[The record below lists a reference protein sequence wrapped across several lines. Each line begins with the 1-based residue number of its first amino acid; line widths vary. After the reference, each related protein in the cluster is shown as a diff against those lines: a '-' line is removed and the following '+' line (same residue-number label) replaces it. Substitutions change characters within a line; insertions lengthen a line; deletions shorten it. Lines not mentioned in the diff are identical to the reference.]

1 MADFSD
7 VAELISGVTFKKADS
22 KSEKLP
28 GTIGVL
34 RAGNIQDS
42 EVIMDDVVYVPE
54 RFVKSSQQ
62 LKEGDVLIASS
73 SGSLDVVGKAAAV
86 QSNVNVAFGAF
97 CKVARPKR
105 EVVFPAYFKHFF
117 RSTGYKRE
125 VRERAEGANI
135 NNLNR
140 GDFLSL
146 QIPLPPLEEQKRIA
160 GILDEADRVR
170 KKTQALIDKY
180 DELAQSLFLDMFGD
194 PFRKNPNH
202 QFLNL
207 GSVVE
212 RIQIGPFGSQL
223 HEQDYTMGGIPL
235 INPKN
240 IISSQIVVDLNK
252 SITRMKYDTLP
263 NYHLSEGDVILGRR
277 GQMGRAAYVGA
288 SENGFFCGTGS
299 LFLRPKNRVNGKYLA
314 HVLGSTFSEDYFDRN
329 ALGVTMKNLN
339 KTIVSECCVVWPDD
353 GVQSFFLER
362 VDEIEGA
369 IRAAKREESRVSN
382 LFNALLQKAFKGELT

>member
-1 MADFSD
+1 MREVELHEVCDVIAGQSPPSSTYNQDGIGVPFFQGKADFGEKFPTVRYWCSEPKKFTSPGDLLFSLRAPVGPTNFNQVEASIGRGLAAIRCREGMD
-7 VAELISGVTFKKADS
+7 VDFLRFYFLHNEDKIEALGNGSTFKAITNKTLKAL
-22 KSEKLP
+22 K
-28 GTIGVL
+28 
-34 RAGNIQDS
+34 
-42 EVIMDDVVYVPE
+42 VP
-54 RFVKSSQQ
+54 
-62 LKEGDVLIASS
+62 LL
-73 SGSLDVVGKAAAV
+73 
-86 QSNVNVAFGAF
+86 
-97 CKVARPKR
+97 
-105 EVVFPAYFKHFF
+105 
-117 RSTGYKRE
+117 
-125 VRERAEGANI
+125 
-135 NNLNR
+135 
-140 GDFLSL
+140 
-146 QIPLPPLEEQKRIA
+146 PLEEQKRIA

-194 PFRKNPNH
+194 PFRKNQNH

-223 HEQDYTMGGIPL
+223 HEQDYTVGGIPL

-314 HVLGSTFSEDYFDRN
+314 YVLGSTFSEDYFDRN